1 MCLRAEVRRRKSKR
15 YMAKTDKLSYA
26 EAVAEIEAILEKFNS
41 EEFDID
47 TLAEQVKRATE
58 LIKMCRERLR
68 KTEEEVA
75 RVLKN
80 E

>member
-1 MCLRAEVRRRKSKR
+1 
-15 YMAKTDKLSYA
+15 MAKTDKLSYA

-41 EEFDID
+41 EGFDID
-47 TLAEQVKRATE
+47 TLAENVKRATE

-68 KTEEEVA
+68 KAEEDVA
-75 RVLKN
+75 KVLKD